1 MYLGFYGLTE
11 KPFNMTPDPRFLYL
25 TPGHREALAQLTYA
39 IREGQGFVALT
50 GDVGTGK
57 TTILRALLEQLDETT
72 AVAHVVNSTLSFEGI
87 LEYVLEDFGVS
98 SAGAT
103 RAQRLVALN
112 NFLIDRHRVGQ
123 KSVIVIDEAQ
133 HLDAGTLEQLRLLS
147 NFQTTRETLLQ
158 ILLAGQP
165 ALRARLDLPELRQL
179 KQWIALRCTIR
190 PLTPDEVR
198 AYLRFRLRVAGSQD
212 LDLFTDQAI
221 ARIAAYAGGIPR
233 IVNTLADHC
242 LLIGYADQRRRL
254 DRDTVDE
261 AIAYREDGTPPA
273 PRRRAGSRV
282 RARQVLRWAAR
293 GPSARWRRGRP
304 QCRARRERGR
314 AGDRLGRRDAGGRGR
329 GIGAALVETARSVGH
344 GARMGARGI
353 AAPGALLWAGAIAV
367 GASVTAAGHAVG
379 RGVRR
384 GVRRVP
390 SAGAMLW
397 VGVRG
402 VGAAVTAAGRN
413 VGHGVSAG
421 ARGIAS
427 VGAML
432 GAAGRGI
439 GAALVETARSVGH
452 GARMGARGI
461 AARGALL
468 WAGAIAVG
476 ASVTAAGH
484 AVGRGVRSGARLAT
498 LMGAQ
503 SGAAARSV
511 GTGLAMTGRPV
522 RYGVRTGVRGLVSAG
537 AMLRAL
543 AWRVAASVA
552 LARYAA
558 SRCTEA
564 WVTHQVASISPKLR
578 GWSPGAAVAVLGL
591 VVVTL
596 VLALWPL
603 SYEPPPLERPLPSDA
618 RESLKPPLERPPPSD
633 ARESLGR
640 PPVAERKPSARA
652 VARGGPRPRETSGA
666 PASVAREPVT
676 FATPPPSDR

>member
-57 TTILRALLEQLDETT
+57 TTLLRALLEQLDETT
-72 AVAHVVNSTLSFEGI
+72 AVAHVVNSTLPFEGI

-147 NFQTTRETLLQ
+147 NFQTPRETLLQ

-165 ALRARLDLPELRQL
+165 ELWARLDLPELRQL
-179 KQWIALRCTIR
+179 KQWFTLRCTIR
-190 PLTPDEVR
+190 PLTPDEVGT
-198 AYLRFRLRVAGSQD
+198 YLRFRLRVAGSQD

-233 IVNTLADHC
+233 VVNTLADHC

-254 DRDTVDE
+254 NRDTVDE
-261 AIAYREDGTPPA
+261 AIAYLEDGTPPA
-273 PRRRAGSRV
+273 PRQRAGSRV
-282 RARQVLRWAAR
+282 RARQVLRWAA
-293 GPSARWRRGRP
+293 ARAVG
-304 QCRARRERGR
+304 AM
-314 AGDRLGRRDAGGRGR
+314 AAATGRRVGHGVSAGARGIASVGAMLGAAVG
-329 GIGAALVETARSVGH
+329 GIGAALVETARNVGH
-344 GARMGARGI
+344 GARTGARGI

-413 VGHGVSAG
+413 IGHGVSAG

-432 GAAGRGI
+432 GAAVRGI
-439 GAALVETARSVGH
+439 GAALVETARNVGH

-461 AARGALL
+461 AAPGALL

-484 AVGRGVRSGARLAT
+484 AVGRGVRRGAR
-498 LMGAQ
+498 
-503 SGAAARSV
+503 RV
-511 GTGLAMTGRPV
+511 P
-522 RYGVRTGVRGLVSAG
+522 SAG
-537 AMLRAL
+537 AML
-543 AWRVAASVA
+543 
-552 LARYAA
+552 
-558 SRCTEA
+558 
-564 WVTHQVASISPKLR
+564 WVGVR
-578 GWSPGAAVAVLGL
+578 GVGAAVTAAGRHVGHGVSAGARGIASVGAMMGAAVGGIGAAL
-591 VVVTL
+591 VET
-596 VLALWPL
+596 
-603 SYEPPPLERPLPSDA
+603 A
-618 RESLKPPLERPPPSD
+618 RNVGM
-633 ARESLGR
+633 ARGQ
-640 PPVAERKPSARA
+640 ARA
-652 VARGGPRPRETSGA
+652 ESRHRARSWGPGPSRL
-666 PASVAREPVT
+666 AR
-676 FATPPPSDR
+676 R

>member
-293 GPSARWRRGRP
+293 GPSARWRRRP
-304 QCRARRERGR
+304 
-314 AGDRLGRRDAGGRGR
+314 
-329 GIGAALVETARSVGH
+329 AAMSGTA
-344 GARMGARGI
+344 
-353 AAPGALLWAGAIAV
+353 
-367 GASVTAAGHAVG
+367 
-379 RGVRR
+379 
-384 GVRRVP
+384 
-390 SAGAMLW
+390 
-397 VGVRG
+397 
-402 VGAAVTAAGRN
+402 
-413 VGHGVSAG
+413 
-421 ARGIAS
+421 
-427 VGAML
+427 
-432 GAAGRGI
+432 
-439 GAALVETARSVGH
+439 
-452 GARMGARGI
+452 
-461 AARGALL
+461 
-468 WAGAIAVG
+468 
-476 ASVTAAGH
+476 
-484 AVGRGVRSGARLAT
+484 
-498 LMGAQ
+498 
-503 SGAAARSV
+503 
-511 GTGLAMTGRPV
+511 
-522 RYGVRTGVRGLVSAG
+522 
-537 AMLRAL
+537 
-543 AWRVAASVA
+543 
-552 LARYAA
+552 
-558 SRCTEA
+558 
-564 WVTHQVASISPKLR
+564 
-578 GWSPGAAVAVLGL
+578 
-591 VVVTL
+591 
-596 VLALWPL
+596 
-603 SYEPPPLERPLPSDA
+603 
-618 RESLKPPLERPPPSD
+618 
-633 ARESLGR
+633 
-640 PPVAERKPSARA
+640 
-652 VARGGPRPRETSGA
+652 
-666 PASVAREPVT
+666 
-676 FATPPPSDR
+676 